1 MQKFAYKNRGMSR
14 TKIAEYEPVSSLFK
28 ALANP
33 VRAAIVHLLS
43 IREHT
48 VGQLVEDLGLSQPL
62 VSQHLRILRG
72 ARMVATRRQGQGV
85 WYSICDQHVAHILG
99 DAMKHTQE
107 GKQAN
112 DSVKEEGGSHSSA
125 APAAAIAATA
135 PAAGTA
141 PAWCRG

>member
-1 MQKFAYKNRGMSR
+1 MQTFAYKNGGMSG
-14 TKIAEYEPVSSLFK
+14 TKVAEYEPVSSLFK

-48 VGQLVEDLGLSQPL
+48 VGQLVENLGLSQPL

-85 WYSICDQHVAHILG
+85 WYSICDQHVAHILS

-107 GKQAN
+107 GKH
-112 DSVKEEGGSHSSA
+112 DHDH
-125 APAAAIAATA
+125 
-135 PAAGTA
+135 
-141 PAWCRG
+141 

>member
-1 MQKFAYKNRGMSR
+1 MQTFAYKTRGMSG
-14 TKIAEYEPVSSLFK
+14 TKVAEYEPVSSLFK

-48 VGQLVEDLGLSQPL
+48 VGRLVEGRGLPQPL
-62 VSQHLRILRG
+62 GSQHLRILRDT
-72 ARMVATRRQGQGV
+72 RVVATRRQGQGV

-107 GKQAN
+107 GKH
-112 DSVKEEGGSHSSA
+112 DHDH
-125 APAAAIAATA
+125 
-135 PAAGTA
+135 
-141 PAWCRG
+141 

>member
-1 MQKFAYKNRGMSR
+1 MDGVPAARISD
-14 TKIAEYEPVSSLFK
+14 YETVSALFK

-43 IREHT
+43 DRERT
-48 VGQLVEDLGLSQPL
+48 VGQLVEALGLPQPL

-107 GKQAN
+107 GKH
-112 DSVKEEGGSHSSA
+112 DHDH
-125 APAAAIAATA
+125 
-135 PAAGTA
+135 
-141 PAWCRG
+141 

>member
-1 MQKFAYKNRGMSR
+1 MQTFAYKNRGMSG
-14 TKIAEYEPVSSLFK
+14 TKVAEYEPVSSLFK

-48 VGQLVEDLGLSQPL
+48 VGQLVEDLGLPL
-62 VSQHLRILRG
+62 VSQHLRILRDT
-72 ARMVATRRQGQGV
+72 RVVATRRQGQGV

-107 GKQAN
+107 GKH
-112 DSVKEEGGSHSSA
+112 DHDH
-125 APAAAIAATA
+125 
-135 PAAGTA
+135 
-141 PAWCRG
+141 

>member
-1 MQKFAYKNRGMSR
+1 MQIFAYKNGGMSG
-14 TKIAEYEPVSSLFK
+14 TKVAEYEPVSSLFK

-48 VGQLVEDLGLSQPL
+48 VGQLVEDLGLPQPL
-62 VSQHLRILRG
+62 VSQHLRILRDT
-72 ARMVATRRQGQGV
+72 RVVATRRQGQGV

-107 GKQAN
+107 GKH
-112 DSVKEEGGSHSSA
+112 DHDH
-125 APAAAIAATA
+125 
-135 PAAGTA
+135 
-141 PAWCRG
+141 

>member
-43 IREHT
+43 NREHT
-48 VGQLVEDLGLSQPL
+48 VGQLVEELGLPQPL

-72 ARMVATRRQGQGV
+72 ARMVATRKQGQGV

-107 GKQAN
+107 GKH
-112 DSVKEEGGSHSSA
+112 DHDH
-125 APAAAIAATA
+125 
-135 PAAGTA
+135 
-141 PAWCRG
+141 

>member
-1 MQKFAYKNRGMSR
+1 MHSQGQPTHASGGIHPCPAQDLPCRHSHIRISGVSSTR
-14 TKIAEYEPVSSLFK
+14 ISGYEPVSGLFK

-43 IREHT
+43 SEERT
-48 VGQLVEDLGLSQPL
+48 VGQLVNELDLSQPL

-72 ARMVATRRQGQGV
+72 ARMVATRRQGKEV

-107 GKQAN
+107 GKH
-112 DSVKEEGGSHSSA
+112 DHDH
-125 APAAAIAATA
+125 
-135 PAAGTA
+135 
-141 PAWCRG
+141 